1 MVEVVAAI
9 NIFSDTSMGALE
21 PSYCKSPT
29 SSVKPMG
36 EYFSSNL
43 SPWRVPMVTISN
55 INIKRA
61 WKYVEP
67 TLAVNMWRGCLIC
80 MGYIYFDHRIS
91 RDPSLKRICIF
102 VKKYTF
108 LLGKKCEKVEN
119 IWNHIG
125 QQRRYHVYNS
135 FLHFWAI
142 PFQDTDQKSTIAL
155 FLRQGCAIILCSL
168 DIEK

>member
-1 MVEVVAAI
+1 
-9 NIFSDTSMGALE
+9 
-21 PSYCKSPT
+21 
-29 SSVKPMG
+29 MG

-55 INIKRA
+55 INIKRG

-108 LLGKKCEKVEN
+108 LLGKKYEKVEN

-125 QQRRYHVYNS
+125 QQRRNHVHNS
-135 FLHFWAI
+135 FLPFLTI
-142 PFQDTDQKSTIAL
+142 PFQDSEKKSTIAPYLWHASTKLCFQSL
-155 FLRQGCAIILCSL
+155 FSRYWNIDDNVQGVP
-168 DIEK
+168 EKTLL

>member
-1 MVEVVAAI
+1 MKVVEVVAAI

-55 INIKRA
+55 INIKRG
-61 WKYVEP
+61 WNYVEP

-108 LLGKKCEKVEN
+108 LLGKKYEKVEN
-119 IWNHIG
+119 IWNHFSTCLQSIF
-125 QQRRYHVYNS
+125 YFFYS
-135 FLHFWAI
+135 FLW
-142 PFQDTDQKSTIAL
+142 
-155 FLRQGCAIILCSL
+155 RQV
-168 DIEK
+168 

>member
-1 MVEVVAAI
+1 MAAI

-55 INIKRA
+55 INIKRG

-142 PFQDTDQKSTIAL
+142 PFLDTDQKSTIAF